1 MVSLPGGVFVRV
13 SEDVAREMGVLPSV
27 GASTAPVE
35 QGTMAPPST
44 LRAGEPGALGLGL
57 VEQAPDLSSLVP
69 QLRENLGKL
78 GKNLMPKSVLNDS
91 MNNLQRLTDLTSD
104 ASVKAL
110 VDSAMDGGVPL
121 LVHNPGVFGKDT
133 FQVTL
138 KATPGTPVFDGA
150 VNDGIEID
158 TTPRPRNAFHHQ
170 GGGTGWGAGLRCP
183 ASALPDTHNKNVSA
197 NVGGAAAVNVGQAHS
212 QSTTVTTTNQLGHLR
227 IARVRPPGSRCR

>member
-1 MVSLPGGVFVRV
+1 
-13 SEDVAREMGVLPSV
+13 
-27 GASTAPVE
+27 
-35 QGTMAPPST
+35 MAPPST
-44 LRAGEPGALGLGL
+44 LRSGEPGALGLGL

-69 QLRENLGKL
+69 QLREKLGKL

-121 LVHNPGVFGKDT
+121 LVHDPGVFSKDT

-150 VNDGIEID
+150 VNDGVEIEH
-158 TTPRPRNAFHHQ
+158 NATGAHALSRTK
-170 GGGTGWGAGLRCP
+170 GGGTGWGVGLKVP
-183 ASALPDTHNKNVSA
+183 GSGLPNTHNKNVSA

-227 IARVRPPGSRCR
+227 IASGPAASSRCR